1 MHRIHVTIAVTLAF
15 MGAARAWAD
24 PSNETITSDQA
35 VREALAANVDLAAA
49 RFAIDVARG
58 ELLQAGRLDN
68 PELRASLADDFAFKP
83 TPQVRS
89 FGELIGHVIL
99 ANYLMCSQAA
109 GQKSP
114 ATTNYAT
121 VTDRA
126 VLIKGLND
134 ALAYCDRTYAE
145 TTDAN
150 FSQPVKVAGPG
161 NRVTDATRGSV
172 LSFNVTH
179 NNEHYGNVVLYMRLR
194 NKVPPST
201 ARVQPPR

>member
-1 MHRIHVTIAVTLAF
+1 MCT
-15 MGAARAWAD
+15 
-24 PSNETITSDQA
+24 QA
-35 VREALAANVDLAAA
+35 
-49 RFAIDVARG
+49 
-58 ELLQAGRLDN
+58 
-68 PELRASLADDFAFKP
+68 
-83 TPQVRS
+83 T
-89 FGELIGHVIL
+89 
-99 ANYLMCSQAA
+99 

-114 ATTNYAT
+114 ATTNFAT

-126 VLIKGLND
+126 VLINGMND
-134 ALAYCDRTYAE
+134 ALSYCDAAYAA

-150 FSQPVKVAGPG
+150 FSESVKVAGPG